1 MMPGMERAA
10 VEGLEVPMIARLVV
24 PLLVLAAQ
32 LACSSPEMADAD
44 RAGDDTDTDLPSD
57 DTDNTVDTSVVVSP
71 EFFYW
76 YLSGDWTVAEGAVTA
91 ALTLTWVADGD
102 QGCALPAVP
111 VEGSVAA
118 ATTTLLAAW
127 DLELLPDEAVC
138 PWFGPTTLRLGFGLP
153 DPDLAPAADRAG
165 LSLATSQGLYL
176 DLGAGEVLVGLAGT
190 DEQLAGAGAQ
200 LTEAP
205 LPDATWRLHT
215 LYGVPWGDAL

>member
-1 MMPGMERAA
+1 MPGMERAA
-10 VEGLEVPMIARLVV
+10 SEGLEVPMIARLVV

-32 LACSSPEMADAD
+32 LACSSPELADAD
-44 RAGDDTDTDLPSD
+44 RAEGDTDTDRPPE
-57 DTDNTVDTSVVVSP
+57 DTDSGVDSSTVVSP

-91 ALTLTWVADGD
+91 TLTLTWVADGD

-111 VEGSVAA
+111 VEGSVAP
-118 ATTTLLAAW
+118 ATSAQLAAW
-127 DLELLPDEAVC
+127 DFILLPDESAC
-138 PWFGPTTLRLGFGLP
+138 PWFGPTSLRLGIGLP

-176 DLGAGEVLVGLAGT
+176 DLGDGDVLVGLAGT
-190 DEQLAGAGAQ
+190 DEQLAGTGAQ
-200 LTEAP
+200 VIDAP
-205 LPDATWRLHT
+205 LPDGTWRLHT

>member
-1 MMPGMERAA
+1 MPGMERAA
-10 VEGLEVPMIARLVV
+10 FEGLEVPMIARLVV

-32 LACSSPEMADAD
+32 LACSSPEAADAD
-44 RAGDDTDTDLPSD
+44 RAGDDTDTDVPSD
-57 DTDNTVDTSVVVSP
+57 DTDNTVDTSAVVSP

-111 VEGSVAA
+111 VEGSVTP
-118 ATTTLLAAW
+118 ATTPLLAAW
-127 DLELLPDEAVC
+127 DLTLLPDESTC
-138 PWFGPTTLRLGFGLP
+138 PWFGPTSLRLGFGLP

-176 DLGAGEVLVGLAGT
+176 DLGDGDVQVGLAGT

-200 LTEAP
+200 VIEAP
-205 LPDATWRLHT
+205 LPDGTWRLHT